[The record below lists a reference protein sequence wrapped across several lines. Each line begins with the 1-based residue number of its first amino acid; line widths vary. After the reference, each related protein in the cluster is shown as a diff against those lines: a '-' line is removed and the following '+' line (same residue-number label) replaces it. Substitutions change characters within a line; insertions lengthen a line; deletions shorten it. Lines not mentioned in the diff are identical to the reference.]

1 MEENKLLVG
10 YYRLSM
16 EDDSSE
22 KESNS
27 IMNQRMLVR
36 DYVFGHADLS
46 AMEFR
51 ELYDDGYSGATLN
64 RPAMQELL
72 ELIRREK
79 VGCIVVKD
87 FSRFSRDYIEL
98 GTYLEQILPFMGIRF
113 ISISDKYDSREYNGR
128 TLGLDSQFK
137 GLLADFY
144 VKDQSVKVKSALETK
159 REKGKYCAGSAP
171 FGYFRNL
178 ENKEELLIV
187 EEEAVVIRRVFEL
200 TLQRYSKTEIC
211 KLFNEENVKTPLQYM
226 KERQKVNQKQIDSG
240 KLLWTSD
247 MVRKIIND
255 KNYYGCM
262 VYGKTK
268 IPDPGSGKEVPV
280 PKDQWKVME
289 GHHEPIVSKEVF
301 EQAQALQIRHTRSS
315 KFNKTENILNGYV
328 KCGHCH
334 RNLTLSKEYKG
345 HGYYSCSYATG
356 KEKTECFSGKLDNR
370 ILEQMLIQDWKRVV
384 QTQID
389 QVQMQEQM
397 KAEQGK
403 KIKNAEADIQRL
415 ERKLEDL
422 QFQKSRNYEQYHDGI
437 LSKEEFIRVRKE
449 LEMEQEQ
456 IRQEIQ
462 ETKRSITKEQ
472 ELLEKQYVPLE
483 DLMKYQGYDKIDR
496 ELLEQNL
503 DVVYV
508 NDDGRVEICW
518 KSCSN
523 DVTSTGGVL

>member
-1 MEENKLLVG
+1 MAESKLLVG

-27 IMNQRMLVR
+27 ITNQRMLVR
-36 DYVFGHADLS
+36 DYVSGHADLS

-79 VGCIVVKD
+79 VSCIVVKD

-171 FGYFRNL
+171 FGYFRNP

-240 KLLWTSD
+240 MLLWTSD

-255 KNYYGCM
+255 RNYYGCM

-268 IPDPGSGKEVPV
+268 IPEPGSGKEVPV
-280 PKDQWKVME
+280 SKDQWKVME

-315 KFNKTENILNGYV
+315 KYNKTENILNGYV

-370 ILEQMLIQDWKRVV
+370 ILEQMLIQDWKCVV

-389 QVQMQEQM
+389 QVQMQEQL
-397 KAEQGK
+397 KVEQVK
-403 KIKNAEADIQRL
+403 KIKNAEADLQRL
-415 ERKLEDL
+415 ESKLENL
-422 QFQKSRNYEQYHDGI
+422 QSQKSRNYEQYHDGV
-437 LSKEEFIRVRKE
+437 LSKEEFIRARKE
-449 LEMEQEQ
+449 LETEQEQ
-456 IRQEIQ
+456 IQQEIQ

-472 ELLEKQYVPLE
+472 ESMEKQYVPLD
-483 DLMKYQGYDKIDR
+483 DLMKYQGYDKIDG

-503 DVVYV
+503 DAVYV
-508 NDDGRVEICW
+508 YDDGRVEICW

>member
-1 MEENKLLVG
+1 MAENKLLVG

-16 EDDSSE
+16 EDGSSE

-27 IMNQRMLVR
+27 ITNQRLLVR
-36 DYVFGHADLS
+36 DYITGHADLS
-46 AMEFR
+46 ALEFR
-51 ELYDDGYSGATLN
+51 ELYDDGYSGATMN

-98 GTYLEQILPFMGIRF
+98 GTYLEQIMPFMGIRF
-113 ISISDKYDSREYNGR
+113 ISISDKYDSSEYNGR

-144 VKDQSVKVKSALETK
+144 VKDQSVKVKTAVAAK
-159 REKGKYCAGSAP
+159 RENGQYCAGSAP
-171 FGYFRNL
+171 FGFQRNP
-178 ENKEELLIV
+178 EDRSELLIV
-187 EEEAVVIRRVFEL
+187 EEEAEIIRRVFSL
-200 TLQRYSKTEIC
+200 TLARYSKTDIC
-211 KLFNEENVKTPLQYM
+211 RLFNEEGIKTPLQQM
-226 KERQKVNQKQIDSG
+226 HSRQKGNPKYVESKN
-240 KLLWTSD
+240 LAWTSD
-247 MVRKIIND
+247 MIRKILND

-280 PKDQWKVME
+280 PREQWKVLE

-301 EQAQALQIRHTRSS
+301 EQAHALQIRHTRSS
-315 KFNKTENILNGYV
+315 KYNKTENMLNGFV
-328 KCGHCH
+328 KCGHCK

-397 KAEQGK
+397 KEEQNR
-403 KIKNAEADIQRL
+403 KIKEAKSDIQRL
-415 ERKLEDL
+415 EIKLENL
-422 QFQKSRNYEQYHDGI
+422 HSQKSWNYEQYHDGF
-437 LSKEEFIRVRKE
+437 LSKDDFIRERKE
-449 LEMEQEQ
+449 LDTEQEQ
-456 IRQEIQ
+456 IRLEIQ
-462 ETKRSITKEQ
+462 KSESSIVKEQ
-472 ELLEKQYVPLE
+472 ELLEKQYIPLDE
-483 DLMKYQGYDKIDR
+483 LMKYRGYDRIDR

-503 DVVYV
+503 DAVYV
-508 NDDGRVEICW
+508 YDDGRVEICW
-518 KSCSN
+518 KSCGN
-523 DVTSTGGVL
+523 DVTSPGKIL